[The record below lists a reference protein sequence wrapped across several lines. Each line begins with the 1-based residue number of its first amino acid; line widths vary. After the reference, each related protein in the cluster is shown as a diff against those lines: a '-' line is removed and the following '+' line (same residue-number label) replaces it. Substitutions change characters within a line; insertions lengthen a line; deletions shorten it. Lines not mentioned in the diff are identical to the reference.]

1 MPDTS
6 LPVLVIIIV
15 LATGFGVVNGFNDAA
30 NAIAASVGS
39 RALSPR
45 SALMIAVVA
54 NLIGA
59 VSGLEVARTIGKGIL
74 VPEAI
79 SYLTVIAALGSVIV
93 WASIATWM
101 GLPVS
106 ITHGF
111 VAAIA
116 AAGFAVAS
124 SLVDSRGNP
133 LGLEWHQAVQW
144 GRVARV
150 ASSVAIAP
158 MLGFVGGFAL
168 MVALFWVFRRN
179 APSAMRSVFSRL
191 QWLTTAFLAYSHGKN
206 DGQMPIGVIAMGL
219 VAYYARIDDAARSGA
234 VWNDIA
240 IGGGFWWV
248 IILAAASISFGTAAG
263 GWRVIR
269 TMGVKMTALDAM
281 HGFAAQ
287 ASAATVIETASFIG
301 IPVSTTHCAT
311 SAVLGVGATRRLS
324 AVRWGVAGNIVTA
337 WVLTFP
343 ICGALGYVFARLL
356 TAVTG

>member
-1 MPDTS
+1 MPDAS
-6 LPVLVIIIV
+6 LLVLVVIIV
-15 LATGFGVVNGFNDAA
+15 LAVGFGVVNGFNDAA

-45 SALMIAVVA
+45 KALLIAIVA

-59 VSGLEVARTIGKGIL
+59 ATGLEVAKTIGKGIL
-74 VPEAI
+74 IPEAI
-79 SYLTVIAALGSVIV
+79 TYLTVIAALGSVIV
-93 WASIATWM
+93 WGSIATWM

-111 VAAIA
+111 LAGLASAGVAVV
-116 AAGFAVAS
+116 GLDAVVWN
-124 SLVDSRGNP
+124 LM
-133 LGLEWHQAVQW
+133 
-144 GRVARV
+144 ARV
-150 ASSVAIAP
+150 GSSVAIAP
-158 MLGFVGGFAL
+158 MLGFAGGL
-168 MVALFWVFRRN
+168 VMMVAIFWIFRRS
-179 APSAMRSVFSRL
+179 APSMMRSVFSRL

-219 VAYYARIDDAARSGA
+219 VAYYARVGQLDRSAA
-234 VWNDIA
+234 VWGEIA
-240 IGGGFWWV
+240 IGGGLWWV
-248 IILAAASISFGTAAG
+248 IVLAALAISSGTAVG

-269 TMGVKMTALDAM
+269 TMGVSMTALDPV

-287 ASAATVIETASFIG
+287 ASAATVIEVASHYG

-343 ICGALGYVFARLL
+343 ICAALGYVFAQLL
-356 TAVTG
+356 MAVTG